1 MKLLK
6 MFLFLGASQG
16 QETACPAGWTPG
28 KDKCFK
34 VVPGRGVK
42 LRDAGLACKGLGGE
56 SRLFT
61 PSNPKEIQ
69 EIKTL
74 AQKQS
79 FGLNWAQMY
88 VWVGYKLENS
98 SARKFPPQLQFFT
111 GADAPEDMTDP
122 GMARVWVRKTKSLLN
137 AGLVQK
143 NDMKFIR
150 MNKGQFQLT
159 SPTLKSFFGKSLC
172 EIPKQKI
179 VCGDSRYCY
188 QRASLLCDEIKYD
201 GEMDTTEMGYKCAA
215 WNDESVWPH
224 TYKENVFQ
232 KRMKKNWY

>member
-16 QETACPAGWTPG
+16 QDTACPAGWTPG

-34 VVPGRGVK
+34 VIPGRGVK
-42 LRDAGLACKGLGGE
+42 LRDAGIACKGLGGD

-61 PSNPKEIQ
+61 PSSPKEIQ
-69 EIKTL
+69 EVKTL

-88 VWVGYKLENS
+88 VWVAYKLENS
-98 SARKFPPQLQFFT
+98 SARKFPPKLQYFT
-111 GADAPEDMTDP
+111 GSDAPEAMTDP
-122 GMARVWVRKTKSLLN
+122 GMARVWIRKTKSLLN
-137 AGLVQK
+137 AGLVAK

-159 SPTLKSFFGKSLC
+159 SPSLKSFFGKSLC

-188 QRASLLCDEIKYD
+188 QPESLLCDEIKYD

-224 TYKENVFQ
+224 AYKENV
-232 KRMKKNWY
+232 RRRG